1 MAFIFLQVYKDKLSK
16 SGKNSTELS
25 KIMIKMVNEGLGG
38 IKETKILGNEDFFVN
53 RYSKTLKAF
62 SFAQYHL
69 RIIQLLPRYAME
81 TIAICSMLLVL
92 IIIILQNAV
101 LGNMLPE
108 IALIAMAAFRILPSF
123 NRMLGSIASL
133 RYFKVS
139 LDVIYKDLISKQP
152 DMDKVTRRSIK
163 KSQKS
168 KILSGDIELTN
179 IVYNYPNIK
188 EPTINNL
195 SLFIPQGK
203 CVGIVGAS
211 GAGKTTLVDIIL
223 GLLVPD
229 KGTVTV
235 GGKNIFSDVL
245 SQWQQNLGY
254 IAQLAYHSDESIRRN
269 VAFGIEDKDID
280 DEKVWEALRKA
291 QLKKFVEKLPNKLE
305 SYMGERGVKFSGG
318 ERQRIG
324 IARALYHDPKVLIF
338 DEPTSSLDQKTERE
352 IIKVIEEQK
361 NEKTVIIIAHR
372 ISTLQTCDIIYNI
385 KPGVGAEKVTFDEIG
400 QGLDDF
406 IAENQV

>member
-1 MAFIFLQVYKDKLSK
+1 
-16 SGKNSTELS
+16 
-25 KIMIKMVNEGLGG
+25 
-38 IKETKILGNEDFFVN
+38 
-53 RYSKTLKAF
+53 
-62 SFAQYHL
+62 
-69 RIIQLLPRYAME
+69 
-81 TIAICSMLLVL
+81 
-92 IIIILQNAV
+92 
-101 LGNMLPE
+101 
-108 IALIAMAAFRILPSF
+108 
-123 NRMLGSIASL
+123 MLGSIASL

-406 IAENQV
+406 ITENQV